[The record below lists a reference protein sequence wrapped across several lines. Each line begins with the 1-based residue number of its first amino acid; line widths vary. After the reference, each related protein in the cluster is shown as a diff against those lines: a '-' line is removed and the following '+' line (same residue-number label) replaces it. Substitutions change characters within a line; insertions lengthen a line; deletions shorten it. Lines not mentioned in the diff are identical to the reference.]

1 MSRWDDVGDLRQ
13 LLDPEALTS
22 LLRAGAVPAT
32 AAAPDH
38 LRLKVGVNALV
49 GVRIEAAGG
58 HLPGYVRTYADPAQA
73 DRVAVKWRSRRV
85 DATALGPG
93 VRLLPGGSSVLF
105 LFPNDARVRRLR
117 PLLGRPRRL
126 ARLLRDAAFSGHHTD
141 LGGARFETLRYKPER
156 RIVAAARLTVD
167 HEPRSAVFRL
177 RSDDAGSD
185 LSLTAIR
192 LHEAL
197 GDRVARP
204 LGAALGGML
213 VVEEHVPGVGLAAA
227 VGSGDADAEALA
239 DVIAELHAS
248 RITLPSRTDTDEILS
263 RALAGLA
270 LLVDVDPSL
279 GASVASLRASLIAAR
294 PSSEPSVPLHGDL
307 HLDQVISAQ
316 AGPVVLDFERAVM
329 GPAEHDLGSLVAH
342 LRAIGEG
349 AFSATF
355 LDAYARARAVDTGGL
370 GFYVACGHVERALL
384 AFRSLRPDW
393 PKAVPHL
400 IDLAHE
406 ELHGRA
412 GWDVCFPRRSGPW
425 PAWTET
431 EGIRRY
437 GRFDPV
443 GRTLVEIA
451 PRDDDALPGLARL
464 LEDGGSLV
472 AYRPGQRAV
481 VRVEGEVGVRY
492 VKVVSPRRA
501 RRIIANAQAMSRAAS
516 TTPAFPSLAQILDQQ
531 PDQGSIVFADLP
543 GPSLRDLLLA
553 GSGRA
558 VLPVVGAAVAAFQ
571 AATVPEEIE
580 ESPAP
585 RLEDWLGFV
594 SSHAPALTPSYERVL
609 RALPNPPGDH
619 PTTITHGDLHDGNV
633 VLGHSD
639 IGFLDLD
646 GITARHPAE
655 DVGNLLAHLVL
666 RALQRGDSAAVG
678 HDHGSRLLVGYHTAG
693 GAAERE
699 AVMVVVARTL
709 FRLACVYRFRGRW
722 RTLSPLLLHESDWMG
737 VEVAR
742 S

>member
-1 MSRWDDVGDLRQ
+1 MSRWDDLGDLRQ

-22 LLRAGAVPAT
+22 LLRDGSLPAT

-49 GVRIEAAGG
+49 GMRIEAAGG

-73 DRVAVKWRSRRV
+73 SRVADKWRSRRV

-126 ARLLRDAAFSGHHTD
+126 ARLLRDAALGGHHTN
-141 LGGARFETLRYKPER
+141 LGGASFETLRYKPER
-156 RIVAAARLTVD
+156 RIVAAAHLTVD
-167 HEPRSAVFRL
+167 HEPRSVVFRL

-185 LSLTAIR
+185 LSRTAFQ

-197 GDRVARP
+197 GDRVPRP
-204 LGAALGGML
+204 LGAALGGVL

-227 VGSGDADAEALA
+227 VRAGDADAATLA
-239 DVIAELHAS
+239 DVIAELHTS
-248 RITLPSRTDTDEILS
+248 RITLPTRTDTDEILS
-263 RALAGLA
+263 RALAALA

-279 GASVASLRASLIAAR
+279 GASVSSLQSSLVAAR
-294 PSSEPSVPLHGDL
+294 PPSESSVPLHGDL
-307 HLDQVISAQ
+307 HLDQVILTQ

-342 LRAIGEG
+342 LRADGED

-370 GFYVACGHVERALL
+370 AFYIACGHVQRALL

-393 PKAVPHL
+393 REAVPHL

-412 GWDVCFPRRSGPW
+412 GWDVCFPRHSGPW
-425 PAWTET
+425 PAWTNT
-431 EGIRRY
+431 GGIRRY

-443 GRTLVEIA
+443 RRTLVEVS
-451 PRDDDALPGLARL
+451 PRDDDALPGLAPL

-481 VRVEGEVGVRY
+481 VRVEGEAGVRY
-492 VKVVSPRRA
+492 VKVVPPRRA
-501 RRIIANAQAMSRAAS
+501 RRLIANAHALSRAAS
-516 TTPAFPSLAQILDQQ
+516 TTTAFPSLAQILDQQ
-531 PDQGSIVFADLP
+531 PDRGSIVFADLP

-553 GSGRA
+553 GSGRT
-558 VLPVVGAAVAAFQ
+558 VLPEVGAAIAAFQ
-571 AATVPEEIE
+571 AATVPQEIE

-594 SSHAPALTPSYERVL
+594 SSHAPTLAPSYERVL

-619 PTTITHGDLHDGNV
+619 AATIAHGDLHDGNV
-633 VLGHSD
+633 VLGHSN
-639 IGFLDLD
+639 IGLLDLD

-666 RALQRGDSAAVG
+666 RALQRAEGAAVG
-678 HDHGSRLLVGYHTAG
+678 HDHGDLLLVGYHTAG

-699 AVMVVVARTL
+699 AVMVVVTRTL

-722 RTLSPLLLHESDWMG
+722 RTLSPLLLHEAAG
-737 VEVAR
+737 LGREVTR
-742 S
+742 R